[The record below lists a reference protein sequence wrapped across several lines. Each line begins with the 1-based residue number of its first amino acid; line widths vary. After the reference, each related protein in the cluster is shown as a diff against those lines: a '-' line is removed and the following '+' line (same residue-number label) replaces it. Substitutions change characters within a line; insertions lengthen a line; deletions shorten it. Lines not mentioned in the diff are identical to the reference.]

1 MKRTPI
7 KLMTGVVTEDGVN
20 IPVYR
25 KAWISERYVKR
36 HGESLV
42 YLEPLNGSERA
53 YLDYL
58 TEVMD
63 TENKIVHNHALRD
76 GFRYYMKSKKR
87 YTDQYLKEIFVTLN
101 RTPFLLFSGIRATY
115 HVNPLYYSRSGTN
128 RVELINMLIE
138 KKLLQLT

>member
-1 MKRTPI
+1 
-7 KLMTGVVTEDGVN
+7 MTGVVTEDGVN
-20 IPVYR
+20 IPVYT

-36 HGESLV
+36 YGETLV
-42 YLEPLNGSERA
+42 YLETLNGSERA

-63 TENKIVHNHALRD
+63 TENKIVHNNALRD
-76 GFRYYMKSKKR
+76 GFRSYMRGSKKK
-87 YTDQYLKEIFVTLN
+87 YTDYHLKEIFFNLSHST
-101 RTPFLLFSGIRATY
+101 FLLPSGIRATY
-115 HVNPLYYSRSGTN
+115 HVNPLYYTRSGTN